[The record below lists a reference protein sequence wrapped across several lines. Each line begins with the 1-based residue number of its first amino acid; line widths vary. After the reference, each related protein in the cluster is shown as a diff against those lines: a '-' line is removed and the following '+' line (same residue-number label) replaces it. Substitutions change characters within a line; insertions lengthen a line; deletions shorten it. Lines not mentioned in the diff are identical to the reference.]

1 MLKKGILSYSTPLLF
16 AVLIFTS
23 DFLETS
29 LFKFGDLNFA
39 FWFILST
46 FCFGAGWFMVKSFGY
61 QSAGK
66 MIFAISIGIAIVSV
80 FFVLL
85 FHEYFNASNPTVEN
99 IFLFAL
105 RNFFLGA
112 MGFFGLAIRE
122 LWSMHSTMLM
132 QSEKIKLI
140 EDTIKDSK
148 KESELIIREAQV
160 QASKIINDAE
170 TSAKNIFLRKERV
183 EKELRDFIQIE
194 KELIKKYE
202 ATK

>member
-1 MLKKGILSYSTPLLF
+1 MLKKGLISYTTPLLF

-29 LFKFGDLNFA
+29 LFKFGELNFA
-39 FWFILST
+39 FWFIISV
-46 FCFGAGWFMVKSFGY
+46 FCFGAGWFIVKSFGY

-66 MIFAISIGIAIVSV
+66 MIFAISIGTAIVSV
-80 FFVLL
+80 FIVAF
-85 FHEYFNASNPTVEN
+85 FREYFNASNPTVEN
-99 IFLFAL
+99 LFLFAL

-122 LWSMHSTMLM
+122 VWTMRTTMLM
-132 QSEKIKLI
+132 QTEKLKLI
-140 EDTIKDSK
+140 EETIRDSK
-148 KESELIIREAQV
+148 KESELIIKDAQV
-160 QASKIINDAE
+160 QAAKILNDAE
-170 TSAKNIFLRKERV
+170 AASKNIFLRKERV

-202 ATK
+202 ETK

>member
-1 MLKKGILSYSTPLLF
+1 MLKRGLISYTTPLLF
-16 AVLIFTS
+16 AVLIFMS

-39 FWFILST
+39 FWFILSA

-61 QSAGK
+61 QPAGK
-66 MIFAISIGIAIVSV
+66 MIFAISIGAAIVSV
-80 FFVLL
+80 FIVVL
-85 FHEYFNASNPTVEN
+85 FREYFNASNPTFEN
-99 IFLFAL
+99 VFLFAL

-122 LWSMHSTMLM
+122 LWTMHSTMMM
-132 QSEKIKLI
+132 QAEKIKLI
-140 EDTIKDSK
+140 EETIKDSK
-148 KESELIIREAQV
+148 KESELIIKEAQV

-170 TSAKNIFLRKERV
+170 TNAKNIFLRKERV

-202 ATK
+202 ETK